1 MLPFLFRQLY
11 FRRNELTW
19 ILKCNWL
26 YNFFV
31 LFYLMNK
38 LRNPKEIYIFFF
50 ILLEILSLIDWHE
63 SQFWTK
69 WVFRGCALKSLKS
82 ICVTIAHY
90 LTWYFGYF
98 LGYLLGSIQGFLPAA
113 AWKTLV
119 STNHTNVNIQRYRW

>member
-50 ILLEILSLIDWHE
+50 HSFRNPFSHWLTWESISDKMSVQGVCLEIPKVNLCDNSPLSNMILWIFPWI
-63 SQFWTK
+63 FA
-69 WVFRGCALKSLKS
+69 WVYPRISACCSLRN
-82 ICVTIAHY
+82 
-90 LTWYFGYF
+90 
-98 LGYLLGSIQGFLPAA
+98 LGYSQPYK
-113 AWKTLV
+113 WKNPKL
-119 STNHTNVNIQRYRW
+119 